1 MAKNLKKL
9 LKVIIFASAF
19 LLVSPFIFIAWLE
32 KKASTHEAVFVSF
45 GQFLALFPG
54 IIGSY
59 LRAAYYWA
67 LLERCSW
74 EIHVGFGSY
83 FSQRGAELGTHVS
96 MGGYCIIG
104 TASIGD
110 GVMIASRV
118 SIPSGKRQH
127 IDESGRLHSGT
138 TLDRVIISKNCWIG
152 EGAIILANVG
162 EGCIV
167 SAGTVVTRHMPDH
180 HLIVGNPAKSIKEL
194 PH

>member
-1 MAKNLKKL
+1 MKRT
-9 LKVIIFASAF
+9 VFTGAF
-19 LLVSPFIFIAWLE
+19 LLVSPLVLIAWVE
-32 KKASTHEAVFVSF
+32 KKTSVREAIFVGL
-45 GQFLALFPG
+45 GQFLGLFPG

-59 LRAAYYWA
+59 LRAAYYWG

-83 FSQRGAELGTHVS
+83 FSQRGAELGVNVA

-138 TLDRVIISKNCWIG
+138 TLDRVAVGKNCWIG
-152 EGAIILANVG
+152 EGAIILADVG

-167 SAGTVVTRHMPDH
+167 SAGTVVTTNMPDH
-180 HLIVGNPAKSIKEL
+180 SLIVGNPGKLLREL